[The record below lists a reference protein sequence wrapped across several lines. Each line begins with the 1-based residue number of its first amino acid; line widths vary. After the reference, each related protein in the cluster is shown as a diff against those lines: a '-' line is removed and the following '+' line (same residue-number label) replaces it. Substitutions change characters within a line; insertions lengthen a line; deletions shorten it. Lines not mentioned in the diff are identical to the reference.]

1 MPFTPIFIG
10 GDAYFLM
17 PMNNEDSE
25 SLKSALQESDEA
37 RESVNDPIVID
48 AVDAD
53 RDKDEDGPAPAK
65 EGEDVQRAS
74 IIE

>member
-1 MPFTPIFIG
+1 
-10 GDAYFLM
+10 M

-37 RESVNDPIVID
+37 RDSVNDPIVID
-48 AVDAD
+48 ALASD

-65 EGEDVQRAS
+65 DGETVQNAT
-74 IIE
+74 IVE